1 MFKKT
6 LYFSYILFLVLFSSF
21 GQVSYAADAVQP
33 TIIKEDA
40 PPSEYFPR
48 LTDYYVGGVKT
59 EAISDKFS
67 GKIIQNNEAV
77 SDIRQAERDAQR
89 FYNTAINNGKGEA
102 VAKEQSLKVLEAGS
116 KRALAKQELG
126 AGGDGGFFE
135 NIAML
140 AGYTGTTNER
150 LAKIMEADAA
160 YKNSLSEVA
169 KETGNLNNGFNDPN
183 KYNTSEILKEQA
195 GAHQE
200 VANDARN
207 GVFTV
212 GGSGVGDKIA
222 SSIPSIGAPDK
233 YTLLARI
240 DTFFPGGTIDV
251 KGGGLGGYLN
261 GLYRAGIAV
270 ATGLALIMIVVGG
283 LEYVSTDSIQG
294 KSNGRER
301 IKNAIIGL
309 LLALTSFI
317 ILRQIN
323 PNLLKSDLNVE
334 STQSTGTV
342 GGSAI
347 DLVNR
352 PPVDS
357 LAAYPTVQ
365 QIVNDG
371 LQVGGIN
378 LGVGGGRCVRGP
390 NGINTSGSKIKP
402 RYIPNTNWSSYAL
415 YLIQKSKLPQ
425 TNPVDAG
432 SYFVGGRVTA
442 EGWLLIIGGMIEC
455 ESSFNPNTTYQEPG
469 GTKGPGTLSVGLL
482 QMSKEDPEARR
493 KGYTDQ
499 DLKDPFKNLEVG
511 IGRLES
517 LILRDNCITCWTGV
531 TGWRGASAYWSVL
544 RNK

>member
-1 MFKKT
+1 MSKKP
-6 LYFSYILFLVLFSSF
+6 LFLLSILFLVVFSLIATI
-21 GQVSYAADAVQP
+21 SYATETVTAQN
-33 TIIKEDA
+33 KEDA

-48 LTDYYVGGVKT
+48 LNDYYVGGVKI
-59 EAISDKFS
+59 EAVSDKFS

-77 SDIRQAERDAQR
+77 SDIKQAERDAQR
-89 FYNTAINNGKGEA
+89 FYTTAINNGKSEA

-126 AGGDGGFFE
+126 AGGDGGFIE
-135 NIAML
+135 NIGML
-140 AGYTGTTNER
+140 FGYTGTTNER

-160 YKNSLSEVA
+160 YKNSLSEIA
-169 KETGNLNNGFNDPN
+169 KETGNLNNGFNDPT
-183 KYNTSEILKEQA
+183 KYNTSDILKEQSA
-195 GAHQE
+195 AHQE
-200 VANDARN
+200 VANDARK
-207 GVFTV
+207 GAFTIES
-212 GGSGVGDKIA
+212 SGLGDGIA
-222 SSIPSIGAPDK
+222 STLTPGAGGT
-233 YTLLARI
+233 YTLLAPI
-240 DTFFPGGTIDV
+240 PTFFPGGTVDV

-342 GGSAI
+342 GGSAVT
-347 DLVNR
+347 LVNR

-365 QIVNDG
+365 GIVNQG
-371 LQVGGIN
+371 LQGGGIN
-378 LGVGGGRCVRGP
+378 LGTGGGRCIRGP

-402 RYIPNTNWSSYAL
+402 RYIPNVNWSSYAL
-415 YLIQKSKLPQ
+415 NLIQRSKLPQ
-425 TNPVDAG
+425 TNPVDAA

-455 ESSFNPNTTYQEPG
+455 ESGFDPNTTYQEPG
-469 GTKGPGTLSVGLL
+469 GSKGPGTLSVGLL

-493 KGYTDQ
+493 KRYTDQ
-499 DLKDPFKNLEVG
+499 DLKDPYKNLEVG

-517 LILRDNCITCWTGV
+517 LILRDNCITCWTGA